1 MSLHILPWKLELAS
15 FFHGSTS
22 DTHFL
27 ILPFESIACAF
38 TYKATMSSNIA
49 DVLDNAAGKAQKA
62 QGESLSTFL
71 ASLTTSGITLGLG
84 AISYIFLKSR
94 YPEL

>member
-1 MSLHILPWKLELAS
+1 
-15 FFHGSTS
+15 
-22 DTHFL
+22 
-27 ILPFESIACAF
+27 
-38 TYKATMSSNIA
+38 MSSNIA

-84 AISYIFLKSR
+84 AISYIFLRSR
-94 YPEL
+94 YPEM